1 LYAFWRSSFKVF
13 RFIGIIFNLFLI
25 VLFFDYKNIDLGFSM
40 LATLFLSIISI
51 FPDSIQDFFINMFG
65 KIKESILGV
74 YNKLKDLL
82 AKLIDYTMEEEP
94 KVKETP
100 KGKATPSVKQASS
113 VDNATTPKVVKD
125 RPKSDWKFPFTNRE
139 PIDLTP
145 KDTLRDTYINAK
157 LDDKSEGYG
166 YTYYIIVGVVIIAS
180 GFIVYYYWDNIT
192 NLFKKGGGDKGK
204 GRETF
209 TFEPQTGDY
218 ASVSSGSEPS
228 LPGKYYPEGF
238 LKDFSRKMAN
248 MSEQVNNRAKE
259 LYNSGTNLFTNPFKR
274 DAGPLIPRR
283 EFDESFV
290 PARGNLPAMWKG
302 LPLPR
307 RERTPSGKEFIM
319 FTDNV
324 TPNFV
329 NVLDSRR
336 MNNLVDIVNPITGLS
351 IGQKELSDVEVENW
365 WNNFNLSFFD
375 APPNSYIWNPQMD
388 PTSAF
393 LEGKPSIY
401 RLDVPESTLPGYEP
415 YRFPGSKPSPLSVSE
430 EVKSLS
436 ERASVSWSKDEEL
449 AKWAAAAEAT
459 PVKPSVFSNLP
470 KIPNWGDV
478 SSLGSQ
484 YTTAKKPDIQLP
496 GATPTI
502 PSVQLPSATP
512 KAPNIQLPSSS
523 DSPQIPGGFSPGATP
538 KASNLELPSI
548 TTNIPMVSGS
558 TPSPMRSSP
567 GVGLS
572 ERVPLVPSGS
582 PYKNISKVDTRSE
595 G

>member
-1 LYAFWRSSFKVF
+1 
-13 RFIGIIFNLFLI
+13 
-25 VLFFDYKNIDLGFSM
+25 
-40 LATLFLSIISI
+40 
-51 FPDSIQDFFINMFG
+51 
-65 KIKESILGV
+65 
-74 YNKLKDLL
+74 
-82 AKLIDYTMEEEP
+82 
-94 KVKETP
+94 
-100 KGKATPSVKQASS
+100 
-113 VDNATTPKVVKD
+113 
-125 RPKSDWKFPFTNRE
+125 
-139 PIDLTP
+139 
-145 KDTLRDTYINAK
+145 
-157 LDDKSEGYG
+157 
-166 YTYYIIVGVVIIAS
+166 
-180 GFIVYYYWDNIT
+180 
-192 NLFKKGGGDKGK
+192 
-204 GRETF
+204 
-209 TFEPQTGDY
+209 
-218 ASVSSGSEPS
+218 
-228 LPGKYYPEGF
+228 
-238 LKDFSRKMAN
+238 